1 MKIILAIGKGI
12 EAEAADVAKFLET
25 LAADARNIFTPR
37 GLLALAML
45 ATPVAEAVAVTG
57 AAAAEDGLN
66 IPLDAESAQLLIALW
81 PELKASIDTLAVK
94 PAPTPPPAPALAASK
109 GTA

>member
-57 AAAAEDGLN
+57 AAAAASNPRNHTRQKAGL
-66 IPLDAESAQLLIALW
+66 
-81 PELKASIDTLAVK
+81 SIVR
-94 PAPTPPPAPALAASK
+94 
-109 GTA
+109 